1 MLRPLWLWVIGH
13 AITTG
18 KLEAVENWTEVNFT
32 TPRRVTVDAGREAQQ
47 NRSDVEAGL
56 KTLSDHFAE
65 LGMDIH
71 EEVEKRAQEMKLI
84 EETAQ
89 RYGLSPQLLFASFK
103 QETTTPPVTST

>member
-1 MLRPLWLWVIGH
+1 M
-13 AITTG
+13 
-18 KLEAVENWTEVNFT
+18 ENWTEVNFT

>member
-1 MLRPLWLWVIGH
+1 
-13 AITTG
+13 
-18 KLEAVENWTEVNFT
+18 
-32 TPRRVTVDAGREAQQ
+32 
-47 NRSDVEAGL
+47 
-56 KTLSDHFAE
+56 
-65 LGMDIH
+65 MDIH